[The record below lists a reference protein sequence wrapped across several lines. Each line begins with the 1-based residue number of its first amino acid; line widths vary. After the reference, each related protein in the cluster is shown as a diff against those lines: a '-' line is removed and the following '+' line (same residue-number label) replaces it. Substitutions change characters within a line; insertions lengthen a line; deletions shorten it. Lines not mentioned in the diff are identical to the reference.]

1 MLATFD
7 LIDEP
12 WIPCT
17 MLDGSQRSLGL
28 REVLAQAQDIG
39 ELGGD
44 SPLEVA
50 ALHRLLLA
58 VLHRN
63 FDIGDEQQWGALW
76 ENGAF
81 DSEVINDYFEKW
93 RGRFD
98 LFDEERPFYQVA
110 GLDPTKGGSSARLFF
125 HQDNNATLF
134 THVATADPPSLTPA
148 ESARLLVGFMAFDV
162 GGLKSDGSAKA
173 AMLNNGALV
182 LIKGSNLFQTLMLNL
197 CRYAPQDGAPWDFN
211 PDRDI
216 PAWERDEETRPEDRS
231 PAGYIDLLTW
241 QSRRIRL
248 QPETEQDGSAVV
260 RNVVIMKGAQPPSN
274 FVGIRYRETMLAFR
288 SNKDAK
294 GQQDPW
300 PVVTFR
306 EDRALWRD
314 SHALMSST
322 NAESVQPRTLT
333 WLADLAYEGIIP
345 YSQIVPVDVF
355 GLGSTRAKI
364 EFWRHERLPL
374 PLAYLERE
382 DNQLADTLGVVLEL
396 TETAA
401 QNLNRSMWIMATRM
415 LAADPDRKPKAEDVR
430 SLSDHLGAARV
441 YWSQLEAPFKRLLVE
456 LPDDKDEEGE
466 YGGVLFGKW
475 KSTLRDA
482 LWRAFRESTRGMERS
497 TRNLKAAALAERSL
511 AAITRKHLAA
521 HEAGGPNDAA

>member
-1 MLATFD
+1 MATFN

-17 MLDGSQRSLGL
+17 MLDGTRRSLGL
-28 REVLAQAQDIG
+28 RETLTQAQDVG

-50 ALHRLLLA
+50 SLHRLLLA

-63 FDIGDEQQWGALW
+63 FDIGDSQQWGILW
-76 ENGAF
+76 ESGAF
-81 DSEVINDYFEKW
+81 DSGVINGYFEKW

-98 LFDEERPFYQVA
+98 LFDGERPFYQVA
-110 GLDPTKGGSSARLFF
+110 GLDLTKGGSSARLFF

-162 GGLKSDGSAKA
+162 GGLKTGGPAKA
-173 AMLNNGALV
+173 AMLNNGAVVLV
-182 LIKGSNLFQTLMLNL
+182 KGSNLFQTLMLNL
-197 CRYAPQDGAPWDFN
+197 CRYAPEQGDPWDFN
-211 PDRDI
+211 RDHDI
-216 PAWERDEETRPEDRS
+216 PAWERDKAPHAEDRN
-231 PAGYIDLLTW
+231 PAGYFDLLTW

-248 QPETEQDGSAVV
+248 QPETEQDGSTVV
-260 RNVVIMKGAQPPSN
+260 KNVVIMKGVQPPNN
-274 FVGIRYRETMLAFR
+274 FGLRDRETMLAFR
-288 SNKDAK
+288 SNPHAK

-306 EDRALWRD
+306 EDRSLWRD

-322 NAESVQPRTLT
+322 NAESVQPKTLT
-333 WLADLAYEGIIP
+333 WLADLASKGIIP

-374 PLAYLERE
+374 PLAYLK
-382 DNQLADTLGVVLEL
+382 DKQLADTLRDVLDL
-396 TETAA
+396 TETTA
-401 QNLNRSMWIMATRM
+401 QNLNRAMWTMATRM
-415 LAADPDRKPKAEDVR
+415 LAAGPDRKPKAEDVR
-430 SLSDHLGAARV
+430 NLSDHLGAGRA
-441 YWSQLEAPFKRLLVE
+441 YWSQLETPFKRLLVE
-456 LPDDKDEEGE
+456 LPDDKDEESE
-466 YGGVLFGKW
+466 YGGVQIGRW
-475 KSTLRDA
+475 NSTLRDT

-511 AAITRKHLAA
+511 TVITRKHLAA
-521 HEAGGPNDAA
+521 HEAGDLNDAA